1 MRASYTQSSVRMTER
16 LPPEE
21 ARRVVAAVR
30 DETWSAIRSASS
42 LAFLDM
48 RMHLEVD
55 AALYEV
61 LGRERYAKAC
71 ARLTLELM
79 QKPLFAP
86 VTRGRLLRG
95 HPERLL
101 RRLPMTWALIFRDVG
116 QVEVDDLDGGLRLSM
131 RDLPVLVRHD
141 EAFLVGVMGTLEGV
155 GEACGVHIDV
165 AVDETQRGLGAIT
178 LRLRW

>member
-1 MRASYTQSSVRMTER
+1 MRASYTQSSVRMTEH
-16 LPPEE
+16 LPPED

-95 HPERLL
+95 RPERLL
-101 RRLPMTWALIFRDVG
+101 RRLPMTWALIF
-116 QVEVDDLDGGLRLSM
+116 LDGGLRLSM